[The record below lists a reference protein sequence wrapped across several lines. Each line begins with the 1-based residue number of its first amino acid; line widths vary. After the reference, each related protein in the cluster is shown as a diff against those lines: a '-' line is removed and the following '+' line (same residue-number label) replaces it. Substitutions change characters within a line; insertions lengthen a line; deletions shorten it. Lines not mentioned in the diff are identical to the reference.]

1 MCRVSRCGVGGEPV
15 RIPIK
20 PTQLGEL
27 LAALPKDRTLE
38 VLSHRT
44 TAAEGNQYRHWDTFR
59 RIKPPPGLS
68 LDEAW
73 LATKLKR
80 SATSSRLPLLD
91 GDGAPFV
98 YTTPDAALEMFRQ
111 IDQRA
116 AGQVAVGEAIT
127 NQETRD
133 RYVVS
138 SLIEEAI
145 TSSQLEGAVTT
156 RVVAKQMLRS
166 GRAPRD
172 RSERMI
178 LNNFEAMRFISD
190 HKDDAL
196 TSRFICDVHEIV
208 TQGTLHDAAMAG
220 RIQDPG
226 DDRVRVED
234 AFGNVM
240 HTPPPA
246 EQLQD
251 RMQLLCDFANGGPT
265 DGFLH
270 PVARA
275 ILLHFWL
282 AYDHP
287 FIDGNGR
294 TARALFYWSM
304 LHQGYWLA
312 EFLSI
317 SRILTAGP
325 SKYARSFL
333 YVETDDN
340 DATYFILNQLRV
352 LCRSVDDFYGYLA
365 KKVDEVRRVERLVH
379 EDETFNQR
387 QFALLGH
394 ALRHAD
400 ATYSIH
406 SHQLSHGVAYESARK
421 DLLVLVARGLLV
433 QAKVGKAFRFYPAAD
448 IEDKVRIRT
457 RHETRPSR
465 N

>member
-1 MCRVSRCGVGGEPV
+1 M
-15 RIPIK
+15 RIPAK
-20 PTQLGEL
+20 PKPLVEIFN
-27 LAALPKDRTLE
+27 ALPKERAFE
-38 VLSHRT
+38 ILSQRSPQV
-44 TAAEGNQYRHWDTFR
+44 GGDQYRHWDTFR
-59 RIKPPPGLS
+59 RIKPPSGLS
-68 LDEAW
+68 VDEAW
-73 LATKLKR
+73 LATKLR
-80 SATSSRLPLLD
+80 RASASKRLPLLD
-91 GDGAPFV
+91 GNGAPFTH
-98 YTTPDAALEMFRQ
+98 TTPDAALEMYRQ
-111 IDQRA
+111 IDQQA
-116 AGQVAVGEAIT
+116 AGKVTVGEAIT
-127 NQETRD
+127 NEETRD

-156 RVVAKQMLRS
+156 RQVAKQMLRS

-190 HKDDAL
+190 HKQEPL
-196 TSRFICDVHEIV
+196 TPGFICAVHEVV
-208 TQGTLHDAAMAG
+208 TDGTLDDPAMAG
-220 RIQDPG
+220 RIQEPG
-226 DDRVRVED
+226 DSRVRVED

-246 EQLQD
+246 EQLPD
-251 RMQLLCDFANGGPT
+251 RMKLMCDFANGGPT

-270 PVARA
+270 PVGRA

-287 FIDGNGR
+287 FVDGNGR

-304 LHQGYWLA
+304 LNQGYWLV

-340 DATYFILNQLRV
+340 DATYFLLNQLRV
-352 LCRSVDDFYGYLA
+352 LCRSITEFYEYLA
-365 KKVDEVRRVERLVH
+365 KKVEEVRRVEKLVRQ
-379 EDETFNQR
+379 DESFNPR
-387 QFALLGH
+387 QLALLGH
-394 ALRHAD
+394 ALRHSD
-400 ATYSIH
+400 AVYSIH

-421 DLLVLVARGLLV
+421 DLLDLVARGLLT
-433 QAKVGKAFRFYPAAD
+433 QAKVGKAFRFHPVEH
-448 IEDKVRIRT
+448 IETKVGAR
-457 RHETRPSR
+457 SR
-465 N
+465 